1 MTIFDT
7 LWAARRTYETP
18 DTPPDVWNAR
28 LTSVQAAQLLTRVIW
43 PHRDEGWGLLA
54 KSTGNHTQQPRT
66 GINVAAD
73 IVTNL
78 RTGLHFDVLIDGP
91 DSTLS
96 YAGHAIPSFGD
107 KGPFDRAR
115 FVAPVEPPELATP
128 PPAVPPPP
136 PPLLELPPLAPELA
150 ALLHRHDLCSDT
162 LTELH
167 RFSLRAEQSL
177 VDLAAALAALQAAT
191 AKGLEGS
198 LPWLGTVKLR
208 PPKA

>member
-54 KSTGNHTQQPRT
+54 KSTGNHTQQPKT

-91 DSTLS
+91 DSTMA
-96 YAGHAIPSFGD
+96 YAGHAIPSFSD
-107 KGPFDRAR
+107 KGPFDRSR
-115 FVAPVEPPELATP
+115 FVAPVEPPDASVP
-128 PPAVPPPP
+128 VPPPP
-136 PPLLELPPLAPELA
+136 VPAPPERPDLAAQLNAIHETLA
-150 ALLHRHDLCSDT
+150 ALSLASASTVRL
-162 LTELH
+162 LTEL
-167 RFSLRAEQSL
+167 
-177 VDLAAALAALQAAT
+177 VAALDALHGAQ
-191 AKGLEGS
+191 AKGLDGT
-198 LPWLGTVKLR
+198 LPWFGTVRLR